1 MKHPCSF
8 SEWSDC
14 FCNNPPTLNTIRR
27 GFTQL
32 LRYCFS
38 NPEHYADNKEYLGC
52 LSYSDDPR
60 ESKLS
65 VLATGAS
72 DPSNTQ
78 NIPGVFISLGDQVQ
92 FQRHSINDTVSISR
106 DYARE
111 TNSMLATANI
121 QIKCS
126 HKNADISCALADM
139 CMLFLMAAK
148 KHVRKAWG
156 WVRLMDI
163 VSQTEPKLTQQS
175 ESDSSNRWYDS
186 TLVIQLIYEYAI
198 DIDTESKRLK
208 EYSLDKSV
216 SL

>member
-1 MKHPCSF
+1 
-8 SEWSDC
+8 
-14 FCNNPPTLNTIRR
+14 
-27 GFTQL
+27 
-32 LRYCFS
+32 
-38 NPEHYADNKEYLGC
+38 
-52 LSYSDDPR
+52 
-60 ESKLS
+60 
-65 VLATGAS
+65 
-72 DPSNTQ
+72 
-78 NIPGVFISLGDQVQ
+78 
-92 FQRHSINDTVSISR
+92 
-106 DYARE
+106 
-111 TNSMLATANI
+111 MLATANI

-163 VSQTEPKLTQQS
+163 VAQTEPKLTQQS